1 MLHLLNEVFR
11 SCSILLECL
20 FALVFSIFLSCF
32 CLFFVFFLHTMLFTQ
47 ALVTS
52 VANVS
57 EELPQAS
64 VTSKG

>member
-1 MLHLLNEVFR
+1 MKYYIAALYCLNV
-11 SCSILLECL
+11 SLPL
-20 FALVFSIFLSCF
+20 FFYFLFLFLS
-32 CLFFVFFLHTMLFTQ
+32 LFFFLHSMLFTQ

-64 VTSKG
+64 VTFKG